1 MHQVVGTII
10 SRAPV
15 RITITG
21 YRKARHIQAN
31 QEVGNLHS
39 NIASLHNKVATIKAI
54 AMVVPIRN
62 QEVRRRRLT
71 ILAVTVVDT
80 TAVIAVETAAEA
92 MEEIAAV
99 AEAIQAAAAVG
110 AIQVGAVED
119 IVKR

>member
-54 AMVVPIRN
+54 AMVVTIRN

-99 AEAIQAAAAVG
+99 AEAIQAAAVV